1 MWFMDATESRKVTL
15 HLKKFTVPDAEVS
28 FALNE
33 EIISCMGG
41 GMHWE
46 GLSSV
51 VSVTSCEKGV
61 VNERGAGCGR

>member
-28 FALNE
+28 FAPNK
-33 EIISCMGG
+33 EITSCMGG

-46 GLSSV
+46 GLSL
-51 VSVTSCEKGV
+51 
-61 VNERGAGCGR
+61 